1 MYFSWLIFIALFTFA
16 ASALY
21 FYIFSRKQEK
31 FMKYW
36 GFSWIAN
43 SMSLLCLLCF
53 FSSNDDI
60 FLELRKV
67 VDMFNLLF
75 LLFGSYSYTHLK
87 VPTYWYRF
95 SLYLLLLAIICII
108 YSFDLLSFYLPIS
121 VYQLII
127 TGFLCYNI
135 YKKWNLVLGERIT
148 AALVFLLW
156 GCIKSVVSI
165 YETLLPITFNYYMIE
180 ILMSNLVN
188 FCILVIYVVY
198 TQRENRL
205 ASDLYRTVVDN
216 SKDVIFYFKLHPYE
230 AFEYISPSILE
241 VTGYPQSAFYD
252 NPKMFQTL
260 TDNIHEEAIRD
271 LFTAKFPARDR
282 IIIEMTNRSGETFW
296 GEFTCTIIRSQEDEE
311 PVALEGSFRDITAI
325 KTAELDQLHAT
336 KSRNMLLSYIS
347 HELRTPIT
355 SIAGYLTAI
364 SDGTIES
371 SEEKQEAMEIITSKT
386 LVLKKLVD
394 DLDQLS
400 KMQTHRFTF
409 DFTLCTIPDVADF
422 LITGNIGD
430 AKSAGFDVSVDYD
443 EASLTDYW
451 VVVDLDRINQ
461 VFSNL
466 ITNAIKYSDKCREL
480 QIAFKTDRAAENFI
494 VSVTDHGIGIQEAQL
509 THVFDQFYR
518 AENDRKS
525 KHGQPRIEGRGLGL
539 TLCKEIMLAHQGD
552 IYAESTFGEG
562 STFTFIIPLYKEV

>member
-16 ASALY
+16 ASTLY

-31 FMKYW
+31 FMQYW
-36 GFSWIAN
+36 GFSWIAY

-53 FSSNDDI
+53 FTSQNDI

-67 VDMFNLLF
+67 IDMFNLLL
-75 LLFGSYSYTHLK
+75 LLFGSYSYTHIK

-95 SLYLLLLAIICII
+95 SLYMLLLAVICMI

-121 VYQLII
+121 IYQLII
-127 TGFLCYNI
+127 TCFLCYNI
-135 YKKWNLVLGERIT
+135 WKKWDIIAGERIIAT
-148 AALVFLLW
+148 LIFLLW
-156 GCIKSVVSI
+156 GGIKSVVSI
-165 YETLLPITFNYYMIE
+165 AETLMPITTGYYMTE

-198 TQRENRL
+198 TQQESRL
-205 ASDLYRTVVDN
+205 ASNLYRTVVDN
-216 SKDVIFYFKLHPYE
+216 SKDVIFYYKLKPYE
-230 AFEYISPSILE
+230 AFEYISPSIRE

-252 NPKMFQTL
+252 DPNMFHTL
-260 TDNIHEEAIRD
+260 ADDVHAEELHD

-282 IIIEMTNRSGETFW
+282 IVIEMVKKDGDAFW
-296 GEFTCTIIRSQEDEE
+296 GEFTCTVIRSKEAKE
-311 PVALEGSFRDITAI
+311 PVAIEGSFRDITTI
-325 KTAELDQLHAT
+325 KSAELDQIQAT

-364 SDGTIES
+364 SDGTVDGE
-371 SEEKQEAMEIITSKT
+371 EEKQEAMEIITSKT
-386 LVLKKLVD
+386 LILKKLVD

-400 KMQTHRFTF
+400 KMQTHQFTF
-409 DFTLCTIPDVADF
+409 DFTLCTIPDAADL
-422 LITGNIGD
+422 LITSNVGD
-430 AKSAGFDVSVDYD
+430 ARSAGFEVTVDYD
-443 EASLTDYW
+443 EALLAHHW
-451 VVVDLDRINQ
+451 LVLDLARINQ

-466 ITNAIKYSDKCREL
+466 ITNAIKYSDKRREMH
-480 QIAFKTDRAAENFI
+480 ITFKVDDAAENFI
-494 VSVTDHGIGIQEAQL
+494 VSVADKGMGIRESQL
-509 THVFDQFYR
+509 AHVFDQFYR
-518 AENDRKS
+518 AENNQKD
-525 KHGQPRIEGRGLGL
+525 GQTRIEGRGLGL

>member
-16 ASALY
+16 ASTLY

-31 FMKYW
+31 FMQYW
-36 GFSWIAN
+36 GFSWIAY

-53 FSSNDDI
+53 FTSQNDI

-67 VDMFNLLF
+67 IDMFNLLL
-75 LLFGSYSYTHLK
+75 LLFGSYSYTHIK

-95 SLYLLLLAIICII
+95 SLYMLLLAVICMI

-121 VYQLII
+121 IYQLII

-135 YKKWNLVLGERIT
+135 WKKWDIIAGERII
-148 AALVFLLW
+148 ASLIFLLW
-156 GCIKSVVSI
+156 GGIKSVVSI
-165 YETLLPITFNYYMIE
+165 AETLVPITTGYYMTE

-198 TQRENRL
+198 TQQESRL
-205 ASDLYRTVVDN
+205 ASNLYRTVVDN
-216 SKDVIFYFKLHPYE
+216 SKDVIFYYKLQPYE
-230 AFEYISPSILE
+230 AFEYISPSIRE

-252 NPKMFQTL
+252 DPNMFQTL
-260 TDNIHEEAIRD
+260 TDGVHAEEIHD
-271 LFTAKFPARDR
+271 LFTAKFPARDH
-282 IIIEMTNRSGETFW
+282 IVIEMVKKDGEAFW
-296 GEFTCTIIRSQEDEE
+296 GEFTCTVIRSKDTDE
-311 PVALEGSFRDITAI
+311 PVALEGSFRDITTI
-325 KTAELDQLHAT
+325 KSAELDQIHAT

-364 SDGTIES
+364 SDGTVEGE
-371 SEEKQEAMEIITSKT
+371 EEKQEAMEIITSKT
-386 LVLKKLVD
+386 LILKKLVD

-400 KMQTHRFTF
+400 KMQTHQFTF
-409 DFTLCTIPDVADF
+409 DFTLCTITDAADL
-422 LITGNIGD
+422 LITSNVGD
-430 AKSAGFDVSVDYD
+430 ARSAGFKVSVDYD
-443 EASLTDYW
+443 EISLAHYW
-451 VVVDLDRINQ
+451 LVLDLARINQ

-466 ITNAIKYSDKCREL
+466 ITNAIKYSDKRREMH
-480 QIAFKTDRAAENFI
+480 ITFKVDDAAENFI
-494 VSVTDHGIGIQEAQL
+494 VSVADKGMGIRESQL
-509 THVFDQFYR
+509 AHVFDQFYR
-518 AENDRKS
+518 AENNQKD
-525 KHGQPRIEGRGLGL
+525 GQTRIEGRGLGL
-539 TLCKEIMLAHQGD
+539 TLCREIMLAHQGD

>member
-16 ASALY
+16 ASTLY

-31 FMKYW
+31 FMQYW
-36 GFSWIAN
+36 GFSWIAY

-53 FSSNDDI
+53 FTSQNDI

-67 VDMFNLLF
+67 IDMFNLLL
-75 LLFGSYSYTHLK
+75 LLFGSYSYTHIK

-95 SLYLLLLAIICII
+95 SLYMLLLAVICMI

-121 VYQLII
+121 IYQLII
-127 TGFLCYNI
+127 TCFLCYNI
-135 YKKWNLVLGERIT
+135 WKKWDIIAGERIIAT
-148 AALVFLLW
+148 LIFLLW
-156 GCIKSVVSI
+156 GGIKSVVSI
-165 YETLLPITFNYYMIE
+165 AETLMPITTGYYMTE

-198 TQRENRL
+198 TQQESRL
-205 ASDLYRTVVDN
+205 ASNLYRTVVDN
-216 SKDVIFYFKLHPYE
+216 SKDVIFYYKLKPYE
-230 AFEYISPSILE
+230 AFEYISPSIRE

-252 NPKMFQTL
+252 DPNMFHTL
-260 TDNIHEEAIRD
+260 ADDVHAEELHD

-282 IIIEMTNRSGETFW
+282 IVIEMVKKDGDAFW
-296 GEFTCTIIRSQEDEE
+296 GEFTCTVIRSKETKE
-311 PVALEGSFRDITAI
+311 PVAIEGSFRDITTI
-325 KTAELDQLHAT
+325 KSAELDQIQAT

-364 SDGTIES
+364 SDGTVDGE
-371 SEEKQEAMEIITSKT
+371 EEKQEAMEIITSKT
-386 LVLKKLVD
+386 LILKKLVD

-400 KMQTHRFTF
+400 KMQTHQFTF
-409 DFTLCTIPDVADF
+409 DFTLCTIPDAADL
-422 LITGNIGD
+422 LITSNVGD
-430 AKSAGFDVSVDYD
+430 ARSAGFEVTVDYD
-443 EASLTDYW
+443 EALLAHHW
-451 VVVDLDRINQ
+451 LVLDLARINQ

-466 ITNAIKYSDKCREL
+466 ITNAIKYSDKRREMH
-480 QIAFKTDRAAENFI
+480 ITFKVDDAAENFI
-494 VSVTDHGIGIQEAQL
+494 VSVADKGMGIRESQL
-509 THVFDQFYR
+509 AHVFDQFYR
-518 AENDRKS
+518 AENNQKD
-525 KHGQPRIEGRGLGL
+525 GQTRIEGRGLGL

-552 IYAESTFGEG
+552 IYAEGTFGEG

>member
-16 ASALY
+16 ASTLY

-31 FMKYW
+31 FMQYW
-36 GFSWIAN
+36 GFSWIAY

-53 FSSNDDI
+53 FTSQNDI

-67 VDMFNLLF
+67 IDMFNLLL
-75 LLFGSYSYTHLK
+75 LLFGSYSYTHIK

-95 SLYLLLLAIICII
+95 SLYMLLLAVICMI

-121 VYQLII
+121 IYQLII
-127 TGFLCYNI
+127 TCFLCYNI
-135 YKKWNLVLGERIT
+135 WKKWDIIAGERIIAT
-148 AALVFLLW
+148 LIFLLW
-156 GCIKSVVSI
+156 GGIKSVVSI
-165 YETLLPITFNYYMIE
+165 AETLMPITTGYYMTE

-198 TQRENRL
+198 TQQESRL
-205 ASDLYRTVVDN
+205 ASNLYRTVVDN
-216 SKDVIFYFKLHPYE
+216 SKDVIFYYKLKPYE
-230 AFEYISPSILE
+230 AFEYISPSIRE

-252 NPKMFQTL
+252 DPNMFHTL
-260 TDNIHEEAIRD
+260 ADDVHAEELHD

-282 IIIEMTNRSGETFW
+282 IVIEMVKKDGDAFW
-296 GEFTCTIIRSQEDEE
+296 GEFTCTVIRSKEMKE
-311 PVALEGSFRDITAI
+311 PVAIEGSFRDITTI
-325 KTAELDQLHAT
+325 KSAELDQIQAT

-364 SDGTIES
+364 SDGTVDGE
-371 SEEKQEAMEIITSKT
+371 EEKQEAMEIITSKT
-386 LVLKKLVD
+386 LILKKLVD

-400 KMQTHRFTF
+400 KMQTHQFTF
-409 DFTLCTIPDVADF
+409 DFTLCTIPDAADL
-422 LITGNIGD
+422 LITSNVGD
-430 AKSAGFDVSVDYD
+430 ARSAGFEVTVDYD
-443 EASLTDYW
+443 EALLAHHW
-451 VVVDLDRINQ
+451 LVLDLARINQ

-466 ITNAIKYSDKCREL
+466 ITNAIKYSDKRREMH
-480 QIAFKTDRAAENFI
+480 ITFKVDDAAENFI
-494 VSVTDHGIGIQEAQL
+494 VSVADKGMGIRESQL
-509 THVFDQFYR
+509 AHVFDQFYR
-518 AENDRKS
+518 AENNQKD
-525 KHGQPRIEGRGLGL
+525 GQTRIEGRGLGL

>member
-36 GFSWIAN
+36 GFSWIAY

-216 SKDVIFYFKLHPYE
+216 SKDVIFYYKLHPYE

-466 ITNAIKYSDKCREL
+466 ITNAIKYSDTCREL